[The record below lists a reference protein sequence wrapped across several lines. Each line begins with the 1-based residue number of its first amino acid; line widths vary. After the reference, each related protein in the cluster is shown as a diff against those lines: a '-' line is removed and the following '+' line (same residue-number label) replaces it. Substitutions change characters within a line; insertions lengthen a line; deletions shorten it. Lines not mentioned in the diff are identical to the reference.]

1 MLIFG
6 IIEERKTRKMRSE
19 MIGLN
24 TAKTRTNEVI
34 LKLNSALKLFQS
46 ESATEIAE
54 VLVKDYINFRK
65 VSDDWSS
72 KPNFFP
78 KNSPDYKSFEN
89 QRAYNEKFKFFRHI
103 MIDLETDKFFFQSTF
118 EIKEI
123 LDKEDVVLLS
133 HFSKEDKIKLESL
146 LTQLLG
152 THHQA
157 VWLKYNLKKKKILSK
172 VSEFVT
178 ELVSETVKD
187 FVLHFSENVE
197 KAEYCIQQHLLGEN
211 NQVDRKELVKYF
223 FELTN
228 GTHPTFYFDYVF
240 GDVNKLIEGIKKD
253 NFIREVRFNNILENS
268 FWSKQLRKIQD
279 EKSIDFESLDDFEKE
294 NICGAVLNIFYD
306 FDEEFQYSALYILNL
321 IVGYNKKSNTILL
334 DVFTY
339 LIETLK
345 TKGNFKIINNQR
357 IEYVLDL
364 VNFKYLNKIA
374 NCSEFIIDENFKG
387 KFAGQMDLDISI
399 ACQKILPNQPVDT
412 YSISTVIS
420 EIDWLTPT
428 FSYNKYFVDLFLRIV
443 QSGRPQLNQ
452 FNLHFDKVSNFTTQ
466 LTIYLINELCDSV
479 FTNNNVIHT
488 IIFTFDETIYSDEE
502 IKNIQKE
509 IWHNN
514 YLTKDKKIIF
524 EKFRK

>member
-1 MLIFG
+1 
-6 IIEERKTRKMRSE
+6 
-19 MIGLN
+19 MIGL
-24 TAKTRTNEVI
+24 KTVKTNVTNEII
-34 LKLNSALKLFQS
+34 LKLNSALQQFQGENVS
-46 ESATEIAE
+46 EIAKE
-54 VLVKDYINFRK
+54 LVKDYINFRK

-72 KPNFFP
+72 KPNFFH
-78 KNSPDYKSFEN
+78 KNSPAYKSFEN
-89 QRAYNEKFKFFRHI
+89 QRTYNEKFKFFRHI
-103 MIDLETDKFFFQSTF
+103 MIDLETEKFVFQSTF

-123 LDKEDVVLLS
+123 LDKENIILLS

-152 THHQA
+152 TNHQA
-157 VWLKYNLKKKKILSK
+157 VWLKYNLKKKKVLK
-172 VSEFVT
+172 EVSEFVT
-178 ELVSETVKD
+178 EVVTETVKE
-187 FVLHFSENVE
+187 FVLGFSGNTE
-197 KAEYCIQQHLLGEN
+197 KVGYCIQHHLLGKN
-211 NQVDRKELVKYF
+211 NQVGRKELVKYF

-228 GTHPTFYFDYVF
+228 GTHPTFHFDYVF
-240 GDVNKLIEGIKKD
+240 GNVGKLIEGIKKD

-268 FWSKQLRKIQD
+268 FWSEQLRKIQD
-279 EKSIDFESLDDFEKE
+279 EKPIDFESLEDSEKE
-294 NICGAVLNIFYD
+294 NICGVVLNIFYD
-306 FDEEFQYSALYILNL
+306 FNEEFQYSALYILNL

-357 IEYVLDL
+357 IETVLDL

-387 KFAGQMDLDISI
+387 KFAGQMDLDVSI

-412 YSISTVIS
+412 YSISTTLS

-452 FNLHFDKVSNFTTQ
+452 FNLHFDKASNFTTQ
-466 LTIYLINELCDSV
+466 LTIDLINELCDSV
-479 FTNNNVIHT
+479 FTNKTVIHT
-488 IIFTFDETIYSDEE
+488 LTFTFDETIYSDEE
-502 IKNIQKE
+502 IRNIQKE
-509 IWHNN
+509 IWNKT
-514 YLTKDKKIIF
+514 YFTKDNKIIF
-524 EKFRK
+524 EKPRK

>member
-1 MLIFG
+1 MIDLKSV
-6 IIEERKTRKMRSE
+6 KTN
-19 MIGLN
+19 I
-24 TAKTRTNEVI
+24 TNEII
-34 LKLNSALKLFQS
+34 LKLNSALEQFQGENVS
-46 ESATEIAE
+46 EIAKE
-54 VLVKDYINFRK
+54 LVKDYINFRK

-78 KNSPDYKSFEN
+78 KNSPAYKSFEN

-103 MIDLETDKFFFQSTF
+103 MINLETDKFFFQSTF

-123 LDKEDVVLLS
+123 LDKENIILLS

-152 THHQA
+152 TNHQA
-157 VWLKYNLKKKKILSK
+157 VWLKYNLKKKKVLK
-172 VSEFVT
+172 EVSEFVT
-178 ELVSETVKD
+178 EVVTETVKEFILD
-187 FVLHFSENVE
+187 FSGNTENV
-197 KAEYCIQQHLLGEN
+197 EYCIQHHLLGKN
-211 NQVDRKELVKYF
+211 NQIGRKKLVKYF

-228 GTHPTFYFDYVF
+228 GIHPTFHFDCVF
-240 GDVNKLIEGIKKD
+240 GNVDKLIDGIKKD
-253 NFIREVRFNNILENS
+253 NFIREERFNNILENS
-268 FWSKQLRKIQD
+268 FWSEQLRKIQD
-279 EKSIDFESLDDFEKE
+279 EKPIDFESLEDSEKE
-294 NICGAVLNIFYD
+294 NICGAVLNIFCD

-321 IVGYNKKSNTILL
+321 IVGYDKKSYTILL

-387 KFAGQMDLDISI
+387 KFAGQMDLNVSI

-412 YSISTVIS
+412 YSISTILS
-420 EIDWLTPT
+420 EIDWLTPK
-428 FSYNKYFVDLFLRIV
+428 FSYNKYFVDLFFRIV

-466 LTIYLINELCDSV
+466 LTIDLINELCDSV
-479 FTNNNVIHT
+479 FTNNNAIHT
-488 IIFTFDETIYSDEE
+488 LTFAFDETIYSDEE

-509 IWHNN
+509 IGNKT
-514 YLTKDKKIIF
+514 YLTKDNKIIF
-524 EKFRK
+524 EKLRK

>member
-1 MLIFG
+1 MKG
-6 IIEERKTRKMRSE
+6 RNG
-19 MIGLN
+19 MIGLKTVN
-24 TAKTRTNEVI
+24 TTVTNEII
-34 LKLNSALKLFQS
+34 LKLNSALEQFQGDT
-46 ESATEIAE
+46 ATEIAKE
-54 VLVKDYINFRK
+54 LVKDYINFRK

-72 KPNFFP
+72 KINIFP
-78 KNSPDYKSFEN
+78 RTSVEHKNFEN
-89 QRAYNEKFKFFRHI
+89 KRAYNKKFKIFRHI
-103 MIDLETDKFFFQSTF
+103 MIDLETEKFFFHSTF
-118 EIKEI
+118 DIKEI
-123 LDKEDVVLLS
+123 LDKENIILLS

-152 THHQA
+152 TNHQA
-157 VWLKYNLKKKKILSK
+157 VWFKYNLKKKQVLKE

-178 ELVSETVKD
+178 EVVTETVKE
-187 FVLHFSENVE
+187 FILEFSANTENV
-197 KAEYCIQQHLLGEN
+197 KCCIQHHLLGEN
-211 NQVDRKELVKYF
+211 NQIGRKELVKYF

-228 GTHPTFYFDYVF
+228 KPHPTFHFDYVF
-240 GDVNKLIEGIKKD
+240 GNVDKLIDGMKKD
-253 NFIREVRFNNILENS
+253 NFIREVRFDNILENS

-279 EKSIDFESLDDFEKE
+279 EKPIDFESLDDSEKE

-321 IVGYNKKSNTILL
+321 IVGYNKKYNTILL

-374 NCSEFIIDENFKG
+374 NSSEFIIDENSKWE
-387 KFAGQMDLDISI
+387 FAGEMDLDVSI
-399 ACQKILPNQPVDT
+399 ACQKILPTQPVDT
-412 YSISTVIS
+412 YSISTTLS

-428 FSYNKYFVDLFLRIV
+428 FSYNKYFVDLFFRIV

-452 FNLHFDKVSNFTTQ
+452 FNLHFDKTSNFTTQ
-466 LTIYLINELCDSV
+466 LTIDLINELCDSI

-488 IIFTFDETIYSDEE
+488 LTFAFDKTIYSDEE

-509 IWHNN
+509 IWNKT
-514 YLTKDKKIIF
+514 YLTKDNKIIF
-524 EKFRK
+524 EKPRK